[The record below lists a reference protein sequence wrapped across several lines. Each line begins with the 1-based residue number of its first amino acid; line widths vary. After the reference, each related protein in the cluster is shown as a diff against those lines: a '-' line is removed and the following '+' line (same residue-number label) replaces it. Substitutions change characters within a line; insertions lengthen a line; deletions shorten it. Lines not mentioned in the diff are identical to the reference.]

1 VVEMGGALCGV
12 SACGWGVYGKK
23 RLGFLPGPWV
33 VSVAAVGIKMTT
45 TTPLY
50 TAISPY
56 TGIYTL
62 RRV

>member
-1 VVEMGGALCGV
+1 MGGALCGV
-12 SACGWGVYGKK
+12 VACGWGVYGKK
-23 RLGFLPGPWV
+23 RLGGFPVFWV
-33 VSVAAVGIKMTT
+33 VEFAELKIKMTT